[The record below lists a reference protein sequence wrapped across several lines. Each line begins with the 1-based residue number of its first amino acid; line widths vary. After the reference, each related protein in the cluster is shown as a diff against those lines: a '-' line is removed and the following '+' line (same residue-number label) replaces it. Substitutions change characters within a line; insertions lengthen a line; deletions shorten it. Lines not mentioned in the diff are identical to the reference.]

1 MFSGKFF
8 IVHIIHLLSLAI
20 NQNVMKSDRAFRSR
34 NLGVKRLSE
43 SSEVLRKLEGKKN
56 NLNLQL
62 YVIEE
67 EQSSITIMKS
77 VDNDENVD
85 DVGEDD
91 EDEDQDR
98 TFRRRW

>member
-1 MFSGKFF
+1 M
-8 IVHIIHLLSLAI
+8 
-20 NQNVMKSDRAFRSR
+20 
-34 NLGVKRLSE
+34 SE

>member
-1 MFSGKFF
+1 M
-8 IVHIIHLLSLAI
+8 
-20 NQNVMKSDRAFRSR
+20 
-34 NLGVKRLSE
+34 SE

-77 VDNDENVD
+77 VDNDENVE
-85 DVGEDD
+85 DVGKMMKTKI
-91 EDEDQDR
+91 R
-98 TFRRRW
+98 TE

>member
-1 MFSGKFF
+1 M
-8 IVHIIHLLSLAI
+8 
-20 NQNVMKSDRAFRSR
+20 
-34 NLGVKRLSE
+34 SE

-77 VDNDENVD
+77 VDNDENVVD
-85 DVGEDD
+85 LGKMMKMVELGMIV
-91 EDEDQDR
+91 Q
-98 TFRRRW
+98 